1 MGNEP
6 REFGDKS
13 LRLKAASREND
24 GFFSTFILRKIS
36 IRITSVL
43 VEKNVSPNTITFLS
57 LFIGFVAAY
66 LASQSFYLAGGIL
79 FLGSLILD
87 CVDGEIARY
96 KVEFTQLGAWLD
108 ALSDRIKE
116 YLYIFSLLYSVNQEN
131 PWKVGILVVALQTV
145 RHLSDYNFARLQK
158 NYESE
163 SIKSSTKGWFF
174 WIKKIIN
181 LPIAER
187 WLLLAVLPLVFSINE
202 TIRIILCLGILSFA
216 YALLT
221 RFRRMAK
228 WKSAEPEV
236 AFLIQQQDSLLPL
249 KVSKSKGSWL
259 IPSFLRAI
267 EFFAL
272 LVITHDSSSISKF
285 LLIVGVALWHYA
297 NLYDA
302 LQGKSIFLE
311 YAGLRIAGRIA
322 LCFISQILGIESL
335 VVTSI
340 SIYLILI
347 ILIRGWH
354 NVARG
359 SR

>member
-6 REFGDKS
+6 REISDKS
-13 LRLKAASREND
+13 LRLQAASRAND

-36 IRITSVL
+36 IRITSGL

-57 LFIGFVAAY
+57 LLVGLVGAY
-66 LASQSFYLAGGIL
+66 FTSQSFYLAGGIL
-79 FLGSLILD
+79 LLCSLILD

-96 KVEFTQLGAWLD
+96 KSEFTQLGAWLD
-108 ALSDRIKE
+108 ALSDRVKE
-116 YLYIFSLLYSVNQEN
+116 FIYIFSLLYSVNEEIS
-131 PWKVGILVVALQTV
+131 WRVGFFVVALQTV

-163 SIKSSTKGWFF
+163 SGKNLSKGWFF
-174 WIKKIIN
+174 WIRKIIQ

-187 WLLLAVLPLVFSINE
+187 WLLLAALPLVFSIYE
-202 TIRIILCLGILSFA
+202 TMRIIVCLGILSFV

-221 RFRRMAK
+221 RFRRVTK
-228 WKSAEPEV
+228 WKNAEPEV
-236 AFLIQQQDSLLPL
+236 AFIIQQRDSFLPL
-249 KVSKSKGSWL
+249 NISKSRVSWL
-259 IPSFLRAI
+259 IPSILRAI

-272 LVITHDSSSISKF
+272 LVITYDSSAMSKF
-285 LLIVGVALWHYA
+285 YLIVGVALWHYA

-302 LQGKSIFLE
+302 LQGKSIFLG
-311 YAGLRIAGRIA
+311 YAGLRIAGRVAI
-322 LCFISQILGIESL
+322 CFVAQILGIESIAITFL
-335 VVTSI
+335 

-347 ILIRGWH
+347 ILLRGWH

-359 SR
+359 SK